1 MSDNSTSNRR
11 IVKNTLLLYFRTI
24 LILIVS
30 VYTSR
35 VVLEVLGVDDY
46 GIYNAVGGV
55 VAMFSV
61 LTGALSNS
69 ISRFITFEIGRGNK
83 EKLNRIFSMSINIQ
97 VLLSIIVVVLIELVG
112 IWFLNSKM
120 SIPEGRLT
128 AANWVLQCSLVVFVI
143 GLLSV
148 PYNACIIAHEHMN
161 AFAYI
166 SILDAVLKLLIVF
179 LIQRSPVD
187 KLVSYA
193 ILLAIV
199 SLIIRLLYQVYCRK
213 HFEESKYHRTYDKV
227 LFKEMLGFAG
237 WSFFTNAN
245 YIINNQGVNIL
256 INLFFGVA
264 VNAARGLAS
273 QVEGA
278 VVMFVN
284 NFTTAINPQITKSY
298 AAGDKKRMF
307 GLICKGAKFSFF
319 LLLLFS
325 LPFMFE
331 TDFILKIWLK
341 EVPEHTAAFIRLSFI
356 ASMMTVIGKTGFT
369 ACMATGNI
377 RKYVLVLSSVGIST
391 FFLTWIAFE
400 FGMPVEA
407 CYVIFAIVYF
417 IVEVLRLYLMKEM
430 LDFPPLLFIK
440 EVVKYIVV
448 VTLVSVIIPFA
459 LFYIIPESLLRFII
473 VSLMCVLSTLL
484 SIAFLGLTRTERS
497 AILNNVK
504 NHIYRFYHKK

>member
-1 MSDNSTSNRR
+1 MSAESDNKR
-11 IVKNTLLLYFRTI
+11 IAKNTLLLYFRTI
-24 LILIVS
+24 LILLVS

-55 VAMFSV
+55 VAMFTV

-69 ISRFITFEIGRGNK
+69 ISRFITFEIGHGNK
-83 EKLNRIFSMSINIQ
+83 EKLNRIFSTSINIQ
-97 VLLSIIVVVLIELVG
+97 VLLSVIVVVLIELVG

-128 AANWVLQCSLVVFVI
+128 AANWVLQCSLVIFVI

-166 SILDAVLKLLIVF
+166 SVLDAVLKLLIVF
-179 LIQRSPVD
+179 LIKKSPID

-199 SLIIRLLYQVYCRK
+199 SVIIRLLYQLYCRI
-213 HFEESKYHRTYDKV
+213 HFEESKYHRIYDKS

-298 AAGDKKRMF
+298 AAGEKKRMF

-331 TDFILKIWLK
+331 TDFILRIWLK
-341 EVPEHTAAFIRLSFI
+341 EVPDHTAAFIRLSFI

-400 FGMPVEA
+400 LGMPVEA

-417 IVEVLRLYLMKEM
+417 VVEVLRLYLMKEL
-430 LDFPPLLFIK
+430 LDFPPILFVNQ
-440 EVVKYIVV
+440 VVKYIAL
-448 VTLVSVIIPFA
+448 VTLVSIIVPFV
-459 LFYIIPESLLRFII
+459 LYYIMPESLLRFII
-473 VSLMCVLSTLL
+473 VSLACVISTSL
-484 SIAFLGLTRTERS
+484 SIMFLGLTSSERDTVLS
-497 AILNNVK
+497 SIKERIAKFFHK
-504 NHIYRFYHKK
+504 NK

>member
-1 MSDNSTSNRR
+1 
-11 IVKNTLLLYFRTI
+11 
-24 LILIVS
+24 
-30 VYTSR
+30 
-35 VVLEVLGVDDY
+35 
-46 GIYNAVGGV
+46 
-55 VAMFSV
+55 
-61 LTGALSNS
+61 
-69 ISRFITFEIGRGNK
+69 
-83 EKLNRIFSMSINIQ
+83 
-97 VLLSIIVVVLIELVG
+97 
-112 IWFLNSKM
+112 
-120 SIPEGRLT
+120 
-128 AANWVLQCSLVVFVI
+128 
-143 GLLSV
+143 
-148 PYNACIIAHEHMN
+148 
-161 AFAYI
+161 
-166 SILDAVLKLLIVF
+166 
-179 LIQRSPVD
+179 
-187 KLVSYA
+187 
-193 ILLAIV
+193 
-199 SLIIRLLYQVYCRK
+199 
-213 HFEESKYHRTYDKV
+213 
-227 LFKEMLGFAG
+227 
-237 WSFFTNAN
+237 
-245 YIINNQGVNIL
+245 
-256 INLFFGVA
+256 
-264 VNAARGLAS
+264 
-273 QVEGA
+273 
-278 VVMFVN
+278 MFVN

-459 LFYIIPESLLRFII
+459 LFYIIPESLLRFIV

-497 AILNNVK
+497 AILNNIK